1 MVLGY
6 VTMRVSMI
14 FLWWRAARANAE
26 YRPNLHLLGRLI
38 LIAQVGWVLLATVPM
53 SWGLRLPLLVAL
65 SALEICGVMHSE
77 RRGLGTPWHPPHV
90 AQRYSLLA
98 SSPW

>member
-14 FLWWRAARANAE
+14 FLWWRAARANAG

-53 SWGLRLPLLVAL
+53 SWGLRLPLLVVL
-65 SALEICGVMHSE
+65 YALELGGNVVAE
-77 RRGLGTPWHPPHV
+77 RRGSGTP
-90 AQRYSLLA
+90 
-98 SSPW
+98 